1 MKTYISKQLEN
12 IGEMNKFLHTH
23 DFSRKQTNRSLTIR
37 TETTISKTSQQRR
50 AQNPMRRLPNF
61 PKPVKNLMPTFLPLS
76 HETESEE
83 VRVPSPLKSSTALR
97 SMQQPERNHKPVSR
111 MNTDAKQFSI
121 VLREREFKNAKK
133 TPFHDQIG
141 SIPRG

>member
-1 MKTYISKQLEN
+1 
-12 IGEMNKFLHTH
+12 
-23 DFSRKQTNRSLTIR
+23 
-37 TETTISKTSQQRR
+37 
-50 AQNPMRRLPNF
+50 MRRLPNF

>member
-23 DFSRKQTNRSLTIR
+23 DFTRKQTNRSLTVR

-50 AQNPMRRLPNF
+50 AQNLMHRLPDF
-61 PKPVKNLMPTFLPLS
+61 PKPVKNLMPTFLPTFLPPS
-76 HETESEE
+76 HETEREE

-97 SMQQPERNHKPVSR
+97 SMQQQERNHKPVSR
-111 MNTDAKQFSI
+111 MNTDAKKFFNSAPGKRIQ
-121 VLREREFKNAKK
+121 ER
-133 TPFHDQIG
+133 
-141 SIPRG
+141 

>member
-23 DFSRKQTNRSLTIR
+23 DFTRKQTNRSLAIR

-50 AQNPMRRLPNF
+50 AQNPMHRLPNF
-61 PKPVKNLMPTFLPLS
+61 PKPVKNLMPTFLSLS

-97 SMQQPERNHKPVSR
+97 SMQHPERNHKPVSR
-111 MNTDAKQFSI
+111 MNTDAKKIFNSAPGKGIQ
-121 VLREREFKNAKK
+121 ER
-133 TPFHDQIG
+133 
-141 SIPRG
+141 